1 MLSAK
6 PKTEMTLINLTL
18 ADEIM
23 AARVGHTRTIECI
36 AKHHSE
42 NSDVKRTLFENI
54 ANQSAA
60 VAAEI
65 AVARLLGFTT
75 FDPSGTRFKN
85 NADVGA
91 NVEVK
96 WSRWFDTALH
106 IQPTD
111 RDTDVAVLVV
121 GNSPN
126 LNIIGWMPV
135 INAKRP
141 RYKHSK
147 FRGWAVSQI
156 NLHPIES
163 LLRSN
168 YGNVRI

>member
-1 MLSAK
+1 MMK
-6 PKTEMTLINLTL
+6 VELIL

-65 AVARLLGFTT
+65 AVAKVLGFTE
-75 FDPSGTRFKN
+75 FDPAQTRFKN

-126 LNIIGWMPV
+126 LIIVGWMPV

-156 NLHPIES
+156 NLQPIES

-168 YGNVRI
+168 YANVRI